1 MKVKTILAG
10 LVCSMLLACGSG
22 GGSGG
27 GNSTAAPDEDAN
39 GIWAGLTTT
48 PGLGT
53 SETVA
58 LLNDGALIAINL
70 TFGEFYKG
78 AYTIDGSDISAS
90 IRGFE
95 LNGPFGGTG
104 TLSGTV
110 VGEGTFKATVEASA
124 GTTSDVDLIY
134 ETQLYERTIS
144 LADLEGSWSGSVPG
158 LAFSITIDASGNFV
172 AVGSDGCI
180 ASGALSI
187 PKTGRNMIAGDI
199 SISGSSCTVNGSYDG
214 LGLLADNLVTNDA
227 LIFGYANDNYG
238 FAYAVGRD

>member
-22 GGSGG
+22 GG
-27 GNSTAAPDEDAN
+27 NSTVVPDEDAN

-144 LADLEGSWSGSVPG
+144 LADLESSCSGTVPG

-214 LGLLADNLVTNDA
+214 LGLLADNLVVNDA
-227 LIFGYANDNYG
+227 LIFGYANYNYG